1 MDKIMSRQQRRNIE
15 RIAAKKGAESKE
27 VLNAVVEAVKGKIIN
42 AVKEVD
48 IVALNY
54 VLVEHLKYSP
64 EEAKEVIVK
73 FSTTIDE
80 FNEGVLSYETIKSRL
95 EEN

>member
-1 MDKIMSRQQRRNIE
+1 MNKIMSRQQRRNIE
-15 RIAAKKGAESKE
+15 RIAAKKGSESKE
-27 VLNAVVEAVKGKIIN
+27 VLNAVVEAVKGKIIK

-64 EEAKEVIVK
+64 EEAKEVIIK